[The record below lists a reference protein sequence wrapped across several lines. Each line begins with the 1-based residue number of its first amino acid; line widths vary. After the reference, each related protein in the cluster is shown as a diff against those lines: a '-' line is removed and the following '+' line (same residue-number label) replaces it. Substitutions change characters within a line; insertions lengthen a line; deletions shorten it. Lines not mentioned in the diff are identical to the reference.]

1 MFERELKERNSE
13 KKELSYDIKELH
25 TFIDRLVRLS
35 RRHISMFRYVMQT
48 LTDFQPVCCA
58 G

>member
-13 KKELSYDIKELH
+13 KRELAYDIKELH
-25 TFIDRLVRLS
+25 TFIDQLVR
-35 RRHISMFRYVMQT
+35 
-48 LTDFQPVCCA
+48 